1 MAFSFPA
8 SRAGQLEDDFAE
20 RLLRRFLSWCDDP
33 VNQSRSLRMVMAAL
47 RQRGTARAGFWML
60 NKLVVNPFFRASG
73 AHPSTA
79 RMQLVGAQLFALA
92 MIRYRLKLE
101 PIASMTPE
109 ELIPLYAPAIR
120 AILSAAPG
128 ARLDQDYVE
137 LVPTDWSEL
146 DLRRQVRMTGRLG

>member
-1 MAFSFPA
+1 
-8 SRAGQLEDDFAE
+8 
-20 RLLRRFLSWCDDP
+20 
-33 VNQSRSLRMVMAAL
+33 MVMAAL
-47 RQRGTARAGFWML
+47 RQRGTAKIGFWVL
-60 NKLVVNPFFRASG
+60 NRVVVNPFFKASG
-73 AHPSTA
+73 AHPGTA

-120 AILSAAPG
+120 AILTAAPG
-128 ARLDQDYVE
+128 MKLDQEYVD

-146 DLRRQVRMTGRLG
+146 DWRRQLKVTGRPG